1 MEYVNE
7 LDTIS
12 AGAAKKEAALKVHRL
27 TFMEATMMVVGS
39 TIGSGVLGL
48 AFASRNAGWPV
59 LLTWLVV
66 AGFFSI
72 ISMLYVAEATLRT
85 TRPLQLSGLAEKYVG
100 KIGSWLIFFS
110 VGATSFCSLI
120 AYTSGCGKILSE
132 FFGISLEM
140 ASCLFA
146 LGATSVV
153 WLGLKATGVAEKY
166 LSSGMT
172 AMLILLVGASLFSAR
187 VPVADILYTHWMYA
201 VPVFNIAVFC
211 YAVQYI
217 VPEISRGFT
226 HEPGKL
232 VPSILAGA
240 GISFVI
246 LALVPLAVFLML
258 PVDEISEVASLS
270 WGRALGSPVFFVIVN
285 AFAFCAM
292 LTSFWAI
299 AESFL
304 TNMIDRLASSRKRT
318 FARGRPAWLH
328 RHPAGPPGL
337 QRPRRLRQRHLQ
349 RRHLRRHHHVHPAR
363 LHAAQF
369 PETRRQETVLA
380 MRLDRP
386 SHHADPGRPPLC
398 QCRRLRHPQ
407 PLRLAACGVVG

>member
-1 MEYVNE
+1 MLIWYNDQDMLTSGNIFSHEKRFFLHGICERVGHYIGGSCIGGSCEKRGGSQGTSSYVYGGY
-7 LDTIS
+7 DD
-12 AGAAKKEAALKVHRL
+12 GRRVYHR
-27 TFMEATMMVVGS
+27 FRCFRFS
-39 TIGSGVLGL
+39 FCQSQCRL
-48 AFASRNAGWPV
+48 ARPAYVACRSR
-59 LLTWLVV
+59 L
-66 AGFFSI
+66 FSI

-226 HEPGKL
+226 HEPGNSSR
-232 VPSILAGA
+232 PSWPGPAFPSSSWLWSRWPSFSCCPSMKFRKSRPYPGA
-240 GISFVI
+240 
-246 LALVPLAVFLML
+246 AP
-258 PVDEISEVASLS
+258 
-270 WGRALGSPVFFVIVN
+270 WGR
-285 AFAFCAM
+285 
-292 LTSFWAI
+292 
-299 AESFL
+299 
-304 TNMIDRLASSRKRT
+304 RSSSSSSM
-318 FARGRPAWLH
+318 PL
-328 RHPAGPPGL
+328 
-337 QRPRRLRQRHLQ
+337 
-349 RRHLRRHHHVHPAR
+349 
-363 LHAAQF
+363 
-369 PETRRQETVLA
+369 
-380 MRLDRP
+380 P
-386 SHHADPGRPPLC
+386 SAPC
-398 QCRRLRHPQ
+398 
-407 PLRLAACGVVG
+407 

>member
-1 MEYVNE
+1 MEYVKE

-12 AGAAKKEAALKVHRL
+12 AGAEKETALKVHRL

-66 AGFFSI
+66 AGLFSI
-72 ISMLYVAEATLRT
+72 VSMLYVAEATLRT
-85 TRPLQLSGLAEKYVG
+85 AKPLQLSGLAEKYVG

-132 FFGISLEM
+132 FFGISVEL
-140 ASCLFA
+140 ASVIFA

-172 AMLILLVGASLFSAR
+172 AMLILLVGASVFSAR
-187 VPVADILYTHWMYA
+187 VPLADILYAHWTYA

-226 HEPGKL
+226 HEPQKL

-258 PVDEISEVASLS
+258 PVDEITEVASLS
-270 WGRALGSPVFFVIVN
+270 WGRALGSPIFFFVVN
-285 AFAFCAM
+285 IFAFCAM

-299 AESFL
+299 SESFL
-304 TNMIDRLASSRKRT
+304 TNMIDRLGFKSETDVKTRAFCLIVIVVPPVLLAYSGLVGFVNAIFSAGTFGGIIMSILPVFMLRSARKHGDKKPCWQCGWIAHPIMQVLVVAL
-318 FARGRPAWLH
+318 FLGAGVYAVLSMFGMLPSAW
-328 RHPAGPPGL
+328 
-337 QRPRRLRQRHLQ
+337 
-349 RRHLRRHHHVHPAR
+349 
-363 LHAAQF
+363 
-369 PETRRQETVLA
+369 
-380 MRLDRP
+380 
-386 SHHADPGRPPLC
+386 
-398 QCRRLRHPQ
+398 
-407 PLRLAACGVVG
+407 

>member
-66 AGFFSI
+66 AGFFSV
-72 ISMLYVAEATLRT
+72 ISMLYVAETALRT
-85 TRPLQLSGLAEKYVG
+85 SQPLQLSGLAEKYVG

-120 AYTSGCGKILSE
+120 AYTSGCGRILSE
-132 FFGISLEM
+132 FFGISLEI

-172 AMLILLVGASLFSAR
+172 AMLILLVGASLLSAR
-187 VPVADILYTHWMYA
+187 VPVADILYAHWTYA

-226 HEPGKL
+226 AEPGKL
-232 VPSILAGA
+232 VPSILTGA

-258 PVDEISEVASLS
+258 PVGEISEVASLS

-304 TNMIDRLASSRKRT
+304 TNMIDCLGFKSETDIRTRALCLCVIVVPPVLLAYSGLVGFVNAIFSAGT
-318 FARGRPAWLH
+318 FGGIIMSVLPVFM
-328 RHPAGPPGL
+328 
-337 QRPRRLRQRHLQ
+337 
-349 RRHLRRHHHVHPAR
+349 LRRARKIGDQAPCWQCGWIAHPVMQA
-363 LHAAQF
+363 LVVILFASAGVYAVLSIAGCLPAAW
-369 PETRRQETVLA
+369 
-380 MRLDRP
+380 
-386 SHHADPGRPPLC
+386 
-398 QCRRLRHPQ
+398 
-407 PLRLAACGVVG
+407 

>member
-153 WLGLKATGVAEKY
+153 WLVLKATGVSDKY
-166 LSSGMT
+166 FSSGMT
-172 AMLILLVGASLFSAR
+172 AMIILLVGASLFSAR

-299 AESFL
+299 AESLL
-304 TNMIDRLASSRKRT
+304 TNMIDRLGFKSETDIRTRAACLAFIVIPPVLLAYSGLVGFVNAIFSAGTFGGIIMSILPVFMLRSSRKHGDKKPCWQCGWIAHPIMQT
-318 FARGRPAWLH
+318 LVVLLFASAGVYAILSLCGWLPAAW
-328 RHPAGPPGL
+328 
-337 QRPRRLRQRHLQ
+337 
-349 RRHLRRHHHVHPAR
+349 
-363 LHAAQF
+363 
-369 PETRRQETVLA
+369 
-380 MRLDRP
+380 
-386 SHHADPGRPPLC
+386 
-398 QCRRLRHPQ
+398 
-407 PLRLAACGVVG
+407 

>member
-246 LALVPLAVFLML
+246 LALVPL

-304 TNMIDRLASSRKRT
+304 TNMIDRLGFKSETDIRTRAACLAFIVIPPVLLAYSGLVGFVNAIFSAGTFGGIIMSILPVFMLRSSRKHGDKKPCWQCGWIAHPIMQT
-318 FARGRPAWLH
+318 LVVLLFASAGVYAILSLCGWLPAAW
-328 RHPAGPPGL
+328 
-337 QRPRRLRQRHLQ
+337 
-349 RRHLRRHHHVHPAR
+349 
-363 LHAAQF
+363 
-369 PETRRQETVLA
+369 
-380 MRLDRP
+380 
-386 SHHADPGRPPLC
+386 
-398 QCRRLRHPQ
+398 
-407 PLRLAACGVVG
+407 

>member
-12 AGAAKKEAALKVHRL
+12 AGAAKDAALKVHRL

-66 AGFFSI
+66 AGFFSV

-85 TRPLQLSGLAEKYVG
+85 ARPLQLSGLAEKYVG
-100 KIGSWLIFFS
+100 KVGSWLMFFS

-132 FFGISLEM
+132 FFGISVEL
-140 ASCLFA
+140 ASVLFA
-146 LGATSVV
+146 VGATTVV
-153 WLGLKATGVAEKY
+153 WMGLKATGVAEKY

-172 AMLILLVGASLFSAR
+172 AMLIILVGASFLSAR
-187 VPVADILYTHWMYA
+187 VPVADIFYTHWLYA

-226 HEPGKL
+226 HDPGKL
-232 VPSILAGA
+232 VPSIMAGA
-240 GISFVI
+240 GISFFI

-258 PVDEISEVASLS
+258 PVLS
-270 WGRALGSPVFFVIVN
+270 
-285 AFAFCAM
+285 
-292 LTSFWAI
+292 
-299 AESFL
+299 
-304 TNMIDRLASSRKRT
+304 
-318 FARGRPAWLH
+318 
-328 RHPAGPPGL
+328 
-337 QRPRRLRQRHLQ
+337 
-349 RRHLRRHHHVHPAR
+349 
-363 LHAAQF
+363 
-369 PETRRQETVLA
+369 
-380 MRLDRP
+380 
-386 SHHADPGRPPLC
+386 
-398 QCRRLRHPQ
+398 
-407 PLRLAACGVVG
+407 

>member
-201 VPVFNIAVFC
+201 VPVFC

-304 TNMIDRLASSRKRT
+304 TNMIDRLGFKSETDIRTRAACLAFIVIPPVLLAYSGLVGFVNAIFSAGTFGGIIMSILPVFMLRSSRKHGDKKPCWQCGWIAHPIMQT
-318 FARGRPAWLH
+318 LVVLLFASAGVYAILSLCGWLPAAW
-328 RHPAGPPGL
+328 
-337 QRPRRLRQRHLQ
+337 
-349 RRHLRRHHHVHPAR
+349 
-363 LHAAQF
+363 
-369 PETRRQETVLA
+369 
-380 MRLDRP
+380 
-386 SHHADPGRPPLC
+386 
-398 QCRRLRHPQ
+398 
-407 PLRLAACGVVG
+407 

>member
-1 MEYVNE
+1 
-7 LDTIS
+7 
-12 AGAAKKEAALKVHRL
+12 
-27 TFMEATMMVVGS
+27 
-39 TIGSGVLGL
+39 
-48 AFASRNAGWPV
+48 
-59 LLTWLVV
+59 
-66 AGFFSI
+66 
-72 ISMLYVAEATLRT
+72 
-85 TRPLQLSGLAEKYVG
+85 
-100 KIGSWLIFFS
+100 
-110 VGATSFCSLI
+110 
-120 AYTSGCGKILSE
+120 
-132 FFGISLEM
+132 M

-187 VPVADILYTHWMYA
+187 VPVADILYTPWMYA

-304 TNMIDRLASSRKRT
+304 TNMIDRLGFKSETDIRTRAACLAFIVIPPVLLAYSGLVGFVNAIFSAGTFGGIIMSILPVFMLRSSRKHGDKKPCWQCGWIAHPIMQT
-318 FARGRPAWLH
+318 LVVLLFASAGVYAILSLCGWLPAAW
-328 RHPAGPPGL
+328 
-337 QRPRRLRQRHLQ
+337 
-349 RRHLRRHHHVHPAR
+349 
-363 LHAAQF
+363 
-369 PETRRQETVLA
+369 
-380 MRLDRP
+380 
-386 SHHADPGRPPLC
+386 
-398 QCRRLRHPQ
+398 
-407 PLRLAACGVVG
+407 

>member
-299 AESFL
+299 A
-304 TNMIDRLASSRKRT
+304 
-318 FARGRPAWLH
+318 
-328 RHPAGPPGL
+328 
-337 QRPRRLRQRHLQ
+337 
-349 RRHLRRHHHVHPAR
+349 
-363 LHAAQF
+363 
-369 PETRRQETVLA
+369 
-380 MRLDRP
+380 
-386 SHHADPGRPPLC
+386 
-398 QCRRLRHPQ
+398 
-407 PLRLAACGVVG
+407 

>member
-172 AMLILLVGASLFSAR
+172 AMLILLVGTSLFSAR

-258 PVDEISEVASLS
+258 PVGEISEVASLS

-304 TNMIDRLASSRKRT
+304 TNMIDRLGFKSETDIRTRAACLSFIVIPPVLLAYSGLVGFVNAIFSAGTFGGIIMSILPVFMLRSSRKHGDKKPCWQCGWIAHPIMQT
-318 FARGRPAWLH
+318 LVVLLFASAGVYAILSLCGWLPAAW
-328 RHPAGPPGL
+328 
-337 QRPRRLRQRHLQ
+337 
-349 RRHLRRHHHVHPAR
+349 
-363 LHAAQF
+363 
-369 PETRRQETVLA
+369 
-380 MRLDRP
+380 
-386 SHHADPGRPPLC
+386 
-398 QCRRLRHPQ
+398 
-407 PLRLAACGVVG
+407 

>member
-12 AGAAKKEAALKVHRL
+12 ARAAQKDAALKVHRL

-85 TRPLQLSGLAEKYVG
+85 TKPLQLSGLAEKYVG

-120 AYTSGCGKILSE
+120 AYTSGCGRILSE

-166 LSSGMT
+166 LS
-172 AMLILLVGASLFSAR
+172 
-187 VPVADILYTHWMYA
+187 Y
-201 VPVFNIAVFC
+201 
-211 YAVQYI
+211 
-217 VPEISRGFT
+217 
-226 HEPGKL
+226 
-232 VPSILAGA
+232 
-240 GISFVI
+240 
-246 LALVPLAVFLML
+246 
-258 PVDEISEVASLS
+258 
-270 WGRALGSPVFFVIVN
+270 
-285 AFAFCAM
+285 
-292 LTSFWAI
+292 
-299 AESFL
+299 
-304 TNMIDRLASSRKRT
+304 SSRRRVTVFGPRT
-318 FARGRPAWLH
+318 CRRYSLRPLDLCCTGLQY
-328 RHPAGPPGL
+328 RRLLLCRPVYRSGNLPGL
-337 QRPRRLRQRHLQ
+337 
-349 RRHLRRHHHVHPAR
+349 
-363 LHAAQF
+363 HA
-369 PETRRQETVLA
+369 
-380 MRLDRP
+380 
-386 SHHADPGRPPLC
+386 
-398 QCRRLRHPQ
+398 
-407 PLRLAACGVVG
+407 

>member
-12 AGAAKKEAALKVHRL
+12 ARATQKDAALKVHRL

-85 TRPLQLSGLAEKYVG
+85 TKPLQLSGLAEKYVG

-120 AYTSGCGKILSE
+120 AYTSGCGRILSE

-187 VPVADILYTHWMYA
+187 VPVADILYAHWTYA

-217 VPEISRGFT
+217 SFRKSPGASRMTRGKSSRPSWPGPAFPSSSWLWSPWRSSSCCQSMKFRKSHPCPGAVPWDLRSSSSSST
-226 HEPGKL
+226 L
-232 VPSILAGA
+232 
-240 GISFVI
+240 
-246 LALVPLAVFLML
+246 
-258 PVDEISEVASLS
+258 SLS
-270 WGRALGSPVFFVIVN
+270 VPCSHRSGPLPK
-285 AFAFCAM
+285 
-292 LTSFWAI
+292 
-299 AESFL
+299 
-304 TNMIDRLASSRKRT
+304 AS
-318 FARGRPAWLH
+318 
-328 RHPAGPPGL
+328 
-337 QRPRRLRQRHLQ
+337 
-349 RRHLRRHHHVHPAR
+349 
-363 LHAAQF
+363 
-369 PETRRQETVLA
+369 
-380 MRLDRP
+380 
-386 SHHADPGRPPLC
+386 
-398 QCRRLRHPQ
+398 
-407 PLRLAACGVVG
+407 

>member
-12 AGAAKKEAALKVHRL
+12 AGAAAKDAALKVHRL

-66 AGFFSI
+66 AGFFSV

-85 TRPLQLSGLAEKYVG
+85 ARPLQLSGLAEKYVG
-100 KIGSWLIFFS
+100 KVGSWLMFFS

-132 FFGISLEM
+132 FFGISLEL
-140 ASCLFA
+140 ASVLFA
-146 LGATSVV
+146 VGATSVV
-153 WLGLKATGVAEKY
+153 WLGLKATGIAEKY

-172 AMLILLVGASLFSAR
+172 AMLIILVGASFLSAR
-187 VPVADILYTHWMYA
+187 VPVADIFYAHWLYA

-226 HEPGKL
+226 HDPGKL
-232 VPSILAGA
+232 VPSIMAGA
-240 GISFVI
+240 GISFFI

-258 PVDEISEVASLS
+258 PVGDITEVASLS
-270 WGRALGSPVFFVIVN
+270 WGQALG
-285 AFAFCAM
+285 
-292 LTSFWAI
+292 
-299 AESFL
+299 
-304 TNMIDRLASSRKRT
+304 
-318 FARGRPAWLH
+318 
-328 RHPAGPPGL
+328 
-337 QRPRRLRQRHLQ
+337 
-349 RRHLRRHHHVHPAR
+349 
-363 LHAAQF
+363 
-369 PETRRQETVLA
+369 
-380 MRLDRP
+380 
-386 SHHADPGRPPLC
+386 
-398 QCRRLRHPQ
+398 
-407 PLRLAACGVVG
+407 

>member
-232 VPSILAGA
+232 VPSILA
-240 GISFVI
+240 
-246 LALVPLAVFLML
+246 LVPLAVFLML

-304 TNMIDRLASSRKRT
+304 TNMIDRLGFKSETDIRTRAACLAFIVIPPVLLAYSGLVGFVNAIFSAGTFGGIIMSILPVFMLRSSRKHGDKKPCWQCGWIAHPIMQT
-318 FARGRPAWLH
+318 LVVLLFASAGVYAILSLCGWLPAAW
-328 RHPAGPPGL
+328 
-337 QRPRRLRQRHLQ
+337 
-349 RRHLRRHHHVHPAR
+349 
-363 LHAAQF
+363 
-369 PETRRQETVLA
+369 
-380 MRLDRP
+380 
-386 SHHADPGRPPLC
+386 
-398 QCRRLRHPQ
+398 
-407 PLRLAACGVVG
+407 

>member
-187 VPVADILYTHWMYA
+187 VPVADIL
-201 VPVFNIAVFC
+201 
-211 YAVQYI
+211 
-217 VPEISRGFT
+217 
-226 HEPGKL
+226 
-232 VPSILAGA
+232 
-240 GISFVI
+240 
-246 LALVPLAVFLML
+246 
-258 PVDEISEVASLS
+258 
-270 WGRALGSPVFFVIVN
+270 
-285 AFAFCAM
+285 
-292 LTSFWAI
+292 
-299 AESFL
+299 
-304 TNMIDRLASSRKRT
+304 
-318 FARGRPAWLH
+318 
-328 RHPAGPPGL
+328 
-337 QRPRRLRQRHLQ
+337 
-349 RRHLRRHHHVHPAR
+349 
-363 LHAAQF
+363 
-369 PETRRQETVLA
+369 
-380 MRLDRP
+380 
-386 SHHADPGRPPLC
+386 
-398 QCRRLRHPQ
+398 
-407 PLRLAACGVVG
+407 

>member
-1 MEYVNE
+1 MEYVKE

-12 AGAAKKEAALKVHRL
+12 AGAAKETALKVHRL

-66 AGFFSI
+66 AGLFSI
-72 ISMLYVAEATLRT
+72 VSMLYVAEATLRT
-85 TRPLQLSGLAEKYVG
+85 SKPLQLSGLAEKYVG
-100 KIGSWLIFFS
+100 KVGSWLIFFS

-140 ASCLFA
+140 ASVLFA

-172 AMLILLVGASLFSAR
+172 AMLILLVGASIFSAR
-187 VPVADILYTHWMYA
+187 VPVADILYAHWTYA

-226 HEPGKL
+226 HEPKKL

-258 PVDEISEVASLS
+258 PVGEISEVASLS
-270 WGRALGSPVFFVIVN
+270 WGRALGSPVFFFIVN
-285 AFAFCAM
+285 IFAFCAM

-299 AESFL
+299 SESFL
-304 TNMIDRLASSRKRT
+304 TNMIDRLGFKSETDVKTRAFCLVVIVVPPVLLAYSGLVGFVNAIFSAGT
-318 FARGRPAWLH
+318 FGGIIMSILPVFMLRSARIHGDKQPCWQCGWIAHPIMQVLVVALFLSAGVYAIFSILGLLPSAW
-328 RHPAGPPGL
+328 
-337 QRPRRLRQRHLQ
+337 
-349 RRHLRRHHHVHPAR
+349 
-363 LHAAQF
+363 
-369 PETRRQETVLA
+369 
-380 MRLDRP
+380 
-386 SHHADPGRPPLC
+386 
-398 QCRRLRHPQ
+398 
-407 PLRLAACGVVG
+407 

>member
-12 AGAAKKEAALKVHRL
+12 ARAAQKDAALKVHRL

-85 TRPLQLSGLAEKYVG
+85 TKPLQLSGLAEKYVG

-120 AYTSGCGKILSE
+120 AYTSGCGRILSE
-132 FFGISLEM
+132 FFGIALEM

-187 VPVADILYTHWMYA
+187 VPVADILYAHWTYA

-226 HEPGKL
+226 HDPGKI

-304 TNMIDRLASSRKRT
+304 TNMIDRLGFKSETDIRTRAGCLAFIVIPPVLLAYSGLVGFVNAIFSAGTFGGIIMSILPVFMLRSARKHGDHAPCWRCGWIAHPIMQFLVVVLFASAGIYAIFSLC
-318 FARGRPAWLH
+318 GWLPAAW
-328 RHPAGPPGL
+328 
-337 QRPRRLRQRHLQ
+337 
-349 RRHLRRHHHVHPAR
+349 
-363 LHAAQF
+363 
-369 PETRRQETVLA
+369 
-380 MRLDRP
+380 
-386 SHHADPGRPPLC
+386 
-398 QCRRLRHPQ
+398 
-407 PLRLAACGVVG
+407 

>member
-270 WGRALGSPVFFVIVN
+270 LGSPVFFVIVN

-304 TNMIDRLASSRKRT
+304 TNMIDRLGFKSETDIRTRAACLAFIVIPPVLLAYSGLVGFVNAIFSAGTFGGIIMSILPVFMLRSSRKHGDKKPCWQCGWIAHPIMQT
-318 FARGRPAWLH
+318 LVVLLFASAGVYAILSLCGWLPAAW
-328 RHPAGPPGL
+328 
-337 QRPRRLRQRHLQ
+337 
-349 RRHLRRHHHVHPAR
+349 
-363 LHAAQF
+363 
-369 PETRRQETVLA
+369 
-380 MRLDRP
+380 
-386 SHHADPGRPPLC
+386 
-398 QCRRLRHPQ
+398 
-407 PLRLAACGVVG
+407 

>member
-1 MEYVNE
+1 
-7 LDTIS
+7 
-12 AGAAKKEAALKVHRL
+12 
-27 TFMEATMMVVGS
+27 MMVVGS

-232 VPSILAGA
+232 VPSILA
-240 GISFVI
+240 
-246 LALVPLAVFLML
+246 LVPLAVFLML

-304 TNMIDRLASSRKRT
+304 TNMIDRLGFKSETAIRTRAACLSFIVIPPVLLAYSGLVGFVNAIFSAGTFGGIIMSILPVFMLRSSRKHGDKKPCWQCGWIAHPIMQT
-318 FARGRPAWLH
+318 LVVLLFASAGVYAILSLCGWLPAAW
-328 RHPAGPPGL
+328 
-337 QRPRRLRQRHLQ
+337 
-349 RRHLRRHHHVHPAR
+349 
-363 LHAAQF
+363 
-369 PETRRQETVLA
+369 
-380 MRLDRP
+380 
-386 SHHADPGRPPLC
+386 
-398 QCRRLRHPQ
+398 
-407 PLRLAACGVVG
+407 

>member
-12 AGAAKKEAALKVHRL
+12 ARAAQKDAALKVHRL

-85 TRPLQLSGLAEKYVG
+85 TKPLQLSGLAEKYVG

-120 AYTSGCGKILSE
+120 AYTSGCGRILSE

-187 VPVADILYTHWMYA
+187 VPVADILYAHWTYA

-217 VPEISRGFT
+217 VPEISRG
-226 HEPGKL
+226 
-232 VPSILAGA
+232 
-240 GISFVI
+240 
-246 LALVPLAVFLML
+246 
-258 PVDEISEVASLS
+258 
-270 WGRALGSPVFFVIVN
+270 
-285 AFAFCAM
+285 
-292 LTSFWAI
+292 
-299 AESFL
+299 
-304 TNMIDRLASSRKRT
+304 
-318 FARGRPAWLH
+318 
-328 RHPAGPPGL
+328 
-337 QRPRRLRQRHLQ
+337 
-349 RRHLRRHHHVHPAR
+349 
-363 LHAAQF
+363 LHA
-369 PETRRQETVLA
+369 
-380 MRLDRP
+380 
-386 SHHADPGRPPLC
+386 
-398 QCRRLRHPQ
+398 
-407 PLRLAACGVVG
+407 

>member
-1 MEYVNE
+1 
-7 LDTIS
+7 
-12 AGAAKKEAALKVHRL
+12 
-27 TFMEATMMVVGS
+27 MVVGS

-166 LSSGMT
+166 FSSGMT

-246 LALVPLAVFLML
+246 LLML

-304 TNMIDRLASSRKRT
+304 TNMIDRLGFKSETDIRT
-318 FARGRPAWLH
+318 R
-328 RHPAGPPGL
+328 
-337 QRPRRLRQRHLQ
+337 
-349 RRHLRRHHHVHPAR
+349 
-363 LHAAQF
+363 
-369 PETRRQETVLA
+369 
-380 MRLDRP
+380 
-386 SHHADPGRPPLC
+386 
-398 QCRRLRHPQ
+398 
-407 PLRLAACGVVG
+407 AACLAFIVIPPVLLAYSGLVGFVNAIFSAGTFGGIIMSILPVFMLRSARKHGDKKPCWQCGWIAHPIMQTLVVLLFASAGVYAILSLCGWLPAAW